1 MALSDYQLEELKD
14 RADIVQLV
22 GERVELRKAGKDFM
36 GLCPFHGE
44 RTPSFYVVPNKRIY
58 HCFGCGETGDVLKFF
73 MKLDGM
79 GFIEAVKLVAARA
92 GVSLEEERVDPQE
105 VARRRHHELLA
116 GLVERAVKFYEQ
128 RLLQDSGKAARDHL
142 AERGVNHE
150 SMRRFR
156 LGFAGHSMDELSKA
170 LEKAEVPTPLAVEAG
185 LVIESRRGGRP
196 FDRFHGRL
204 IIPIRVPKPPHG
216 LSVGLGGRYLPGV
229 TPERHDRKTA
239 KYINSPE
246 SPLYDKG
253 RVLYGLD
260 VARDAIRKKERAVI
274 VEGYFDVIGVHQA
287 GLPLAVATCGTSL
300 TPGHLDLLMR
310 TGAKEVVFLFDG
322 DKAGMMAA
330 GRAAELCAKNQ
341 VPARVAT
348 LPAGLDPDDYAR
360 KNGLAALEKLLDE
373 ARPAVEI
380 LIDRAMD
387 EAGSNPT
394 VEDRVRAVQSV
405 RAIVL
410 ASPEGLSRQLYIGQ
424 IAERLKVSEGVVEA
438 ALEDR
443 RPAPRR
449 LDPERPHQSLGPRR
463 EPVRQRPSAP
473 ADPYDAVEPERE
485 RQPEQQQWGPRP
497 TRAPAPAPN
506 PNQGIESVF
515 GRRTFAA
522 EFGVVVALLRFPV
535 LAPTVTQENALESF
549 QHPVLKHLG
558 QRAVESFAAGQAFD
572 GPMALAEVPEMALR
586 RELDQRLNDAEGT
599 LDDDARHLSAL
610 LDKLRQEGRRMKA
623 RLALE
628 KQKDLPQS
636 DEARQAFEK
645 QLQEQLLESR
655 RIHSRIS
662 ERSGVKPRD
671 KPE

>member
-1 MALSDYQLEELKD
+1 MAFSDYQLEDLKD

-22 GERVELRKAGKDFM
+22 GERVELRKAGKDYM

-73 MKLDGM
+73 MKMDGM
-79 GFIEAVKLVAARA
+79 GFVEAVKFVAGRA
-92 GVSLEEERVDPQE
+92 GVTIEEERVDPQE
-105 VARRRHHELLA
+105 IARRRHQDELA
-116 GLVERAVKFYEQ
+116 GLVERAVRFYEQ
-128 RLLQDSGKAARDHL
+128 KLFQDSSKLARDHL

-150 SMRRFR
+150 SLRRFR
-156 LGFAGHSMDELSKA
+156 LGFAGHAMDELSKA
-170 LEKAEVPTPLAVEAG
+170 LEKAGVPTALAVEAG

-204 IIPIRVPKPPHG
+204 IIPIRVPKPPDG
-216 LSVGLGGRYLPGV
+216 LSIGLGGRFLPGV
-229 TPERHDRKTA
+229 TPERHDRKAA

-253 RVLYGLD
+253 KVLYGLD
-260 VARDAIRKKERAVI
+260 VARDAIRKRERAVI

-300 TPGHLDLLMR
+300 TPGHLELLMR
-310 TGAKEVVFLFDG
+310 TGAKEVVFLFDA
-322 DKAGMMAA
+322 DKAGMRAA
-330 GRAAELCAKNQ
+330 GRAAELCARNQ

-348 LPAGLDPDDYAR
+348 LPAGLDPDDFAR
-360 KNGLAALEKLLDE
+360 KRGLAALEKLLDE

-387 EAGSNPT
+387 DAGPNPT
-394 VEDRVRAVQSV
+394 VEDRVRAVQV
-405 RAIVL
+405 IKPIVL

-424 IAERLKVSEGVVEA
+424 IAERLKVSEAIVES

-443 RPAPRR
+443 RTTPRR
-449 LDPERPHQSLGPRR
+449 QGPDGPHQPVGPRR
-463 EPVRQRPSAP
+463 EFGRQRAVAP
-473 ADPYDAVEPERE
+473 ADPYDIVEPPPSE
-485 RQPEQQQWGPRP
+485 PAWGPPPPRSGGSPRP
-497 TRAPAPAPN
+497 QPN
-506 PNQGIESVF
+506 RGIESVF

-522 EFGVVVALLRFPV
+522 ELGVVVALLRYPV
-535 LAPTVTQENALESF
+535 LSPTVVQENALDGF
-549 QHPVLKHLG
+549 QHPTLKRLG
-558 QRAVESFAAGQAFD
+558 EQAVGAFAAGQALD
-572 GPMALAEVPEMALR
+572 LPATLTEVEDAALR
-586 RELDQRLNDAEGT
+586 RELAQRLTDADGS
-599 LDDDARHLSAL
+599 LDDDARHLSVL
-610 LDKLRQEGRRMKA
+610 LDKLRQEERRMKA

-628 KQKDLPQS
+628 KQRQLPES
-636 DEARQAFEK
+636 DEARAQFER

-655 RIHSRIS
+655 RIHSRIR
-662 ERSGVKPRD
+662 ERSSD